1 VRIAVVADDLYP
13 GYGGQAAA
21 TEGHIQALISLGHE
35 VRALAGEE
43 QTPTQ
48 PPPGVTV
55 ERLPVWRPGEKQTHL
70 ALPRSGK
77 INGLLKWAD
86 VVQINTPTPLALR
99 ALTLARYKNVPAVMG
114 FHTQEESAALHFS
127 LLRGPVTVALRRWY
141 TALYRKPDCLI
152 APTAFAARL
161 VERYTPRPV
170 HVVSNGIR
178 LPRIGIAEEDRAA
191 VLRRKLLDGKRH
203 LLVNV
208 GRLTHEKRPQDL
220 LSLALALAER
230 RRRDWRLVVAGSG
243 PLCRALEERA
253 AKLGLADE
261 VRFLGYVPEGEKED
275 LLLAGDLFLMPSPTE
290 LQSIATLEAMARR
303 CAVVSVDVPSSAV
316 PEMVR
321 EADCGLRYRPGG
333 PDEVVY
339 AVEQL
344 LDHPQELERLQENAV
359 VAARPHDVNRS
370 GEKLQEIYTGLL
382 HDRKTSKKA
391 SEKPLQ
397 RTSA

>member
-1 VRIAVVADDLYP
+1 MRIAVVADDLYP

-21 TEGHIQALISLGHE
+21 TEGHVQALISLGHE

-43 QTPTQ
+43 RTPTQ

-77 INGLLKWAD
+77 INTLLKWAD

-99 ALTLARYKNVPAVMG
+99 TLTLARRENVPAVMG

-127 LLRGPVTVALRRWY
+127 LLRGPVTAALRRWY
-141 TALYRKPDCLI
+141 TALYRKPDLLV

-161 VERYTPRPV
+161 AEDYTSRPV

-178 LPRIGIAEEDRAA
+178 LPRIGVAEEERAA
-191 VLRRKLLDGKRH
+191 TMRRKLLDGKRH
-203 LLVNV
+203 LLVHV
-208 GRLTHEKRPQDL
+208 GRLTHEKRPRDL
-220 LSLALALAER
+220 LSLASKLAE

-243 PLCRALEERA
+243 PLRRTLEERT

-303 CAVVSVDVPSSAV
+303 CAVVAADVPSSAV

-321 EADCGLRYRPGG
+321 EADCGLRYRPERTG
-333 PDEVVY
+333 EVVD
-339 AVEQL
+339 AVERL

-359 VAARPHDVNRS
+359 VAAMEHDVNRS
-370 GEKLQEIYTGLL
+370 GQKLQEIYADLL
-382 HDRKTSKKA
+382 HDRKTSKTKLG
-391 SEKPLQ
+391 KPLQ